1 MTPGVPCRAPG
12 SSCSS
17 RSSCAAAPWTIA
29 GSPNSTSVAPPPS
42 GSPSARER
50 RSSRSSGCSTTWRAA
65 APRNTGPPMAS
76 TPRRPATPPSRNS
89 GVARRSSDLL
99 PVRAFTLGLLT
110 FAARLA
116 AQDAPLEAFR
126 DNIAA
131 IHARDRAAYLS
142 HYLHTPA
149 LAPVGPDGLHQGYEE
164 FAQGAGAGWPDT
176 LVATHFRV
184 VPLTPDVAYGVYRYR
199 VVDSS
204 GSARGVSERVL
215 VRTPDGWKV
224 AVTTAFPTPD
234 AAPPPIAIV
243 GATLVDGTGA
253 PALRNAVVIMREGR
267 IACAGRRAACPV
279 PADADTVGAAG
290 KWIIPGL
297 IDTHVH
303 FSQTGWVDG
312 RPDALDLRD
321 RYPYAQVEADLHAQ
335 PERLYRSYL
344 CSGVTSVFDVGGYPW
359 TLELQERTARSTTAP
374 RVVAA
379 GPLLSTIDFWLN
391 LPDQRQFIYMADD
404 ATVRAAVQAHKAW
417 GAAAIKVWYI
427 MPPQPP
433 DTSRV
438 SALVH
443 AAGNEARKVGLP
455 LIVHAT
461 GLWEAK
467 DAVRAGARVLVHS
480 VWSAPVDDEFLTL
493 VRRQGTIYVPTLT
506 VPDGYRQVA
515 ARRFER
521 DRQPLACVDP
531 ATRVKA
537 LATDTVARAQRLSAA
552 AVDERAAR
560 TARNLA
566 QGLANLKRVHDAGIP
581 VAFGTD
587 AGNPLTLHGASV
599 FMELE
604 AMQAA
609 GLAPRDVL
617 ISATRTAAIASGLDS
632 TGTVAAGSV
641 ADLVVLDADPL
652 ADVRNVRR
660 IALVVRRGEIYTRRE
675 LEYR

>member
-1 MTPGVPCRAPG
+1 MARLALATLLV
-12 SSCSS
+12 
-17 RSSCAAAPWTIA
+17 AAP
-29 GSPNSTSVAPPPS
+29 
-42 GSPSARER
+42 
-50 RSSRSSGCSTTWRAA
+50 
-65 APRNTGPPMAS
+65 
-76 TPRRPATPPSRNS
+76 
-89 GVARRSSDLL
+89 
-99 PVRAFTLGLLT
+99 
-110 FAARLA
+110 LA
-116 AQDAPLEAFR
+116 AQDTPLDAFR
-126 DNIAA
+126 GNLAA

-149 LAPVGPDGLHQGYEE
+149 LTRVGADGVHQGYDD
-164 FAQGAGAGWPDT
+164 FARGAGDGWPDT
-176 LVATHFRV
+176 LVATHLRV
-184 VPLTPDVAYGVYRYR
+184 VPLSPDVAYGAYRYR

-204 GSARGVSERVL
+204 GSARGVSERVFI
-215 VRTPDGWKV
+215 RTPSGWKV
-224 AVTTAFPTPD
+224 AVTTAFPTRNVD
-234 AAPPPIAIV
+234 PPPMALV

-253 PALRNAVVIMREGR
+253 APVGDAVVVMRDGR
-267 IACAGRRAACPV
+267 IACAGSRAACPV
-279 PADADTVGAAG
+279 PADADSVNAAG

-359 TLELQERTARSTTAP
+359 TLELQERTSRSTTAP

-379 GPLLSTIDFWLN
+379 GPLLSPVDFWLN
-391 LPDQRQFIYMADD
+391 LPDQRQFIYMSDEA
-404 ATVRAAVQAHKAW
+404 AVRAAVRAHKAW

-433 DTSRV
+433 DTARV

-443 AAGNEARKVGLP
+443 AAGDEARKVGLP

-506 VPDGYRQVA
+506 VPDGYRQVS

-521 DRQPLACVDP
+521 DRHPLACVDP

-581 VAFGTD
+581 VALGTD

-660 IALVVRRGEIYTRRE
+660 IALVVRGGEIYTRRE

>member
-1 MTPGVPCRAPG
+1 MH
-12 SSCSS
+12 
-17 RSSCAAAPWTIA
+17 RST
-29 GSPNSTSVAPPPS
+29 
-42 GSPSARER
+42 
-50 RSSRSSGCSTTWRAA
+50 
-65 APRNTGPPMAS
+65 
-76 TPRRPATPPSRNS
+76 
-89 GVARRSSDLL
+89 L
-99 PVRAFTLGLLT
+99 LGLLVT
-110 FAARLA
+110 A
-116 AQDAPLEAFR
+116 APLTCLTAQNTPLQAFR
-126 DNIAA
+126 ANIAA

-149 LAPVGPDGLHQGYEE
+149 LARVGPDGLQQGYEE
-164 FAQGAGAGWPDT
+164 FANGRDAGWPDT
-176 LVATHFRV
+176 LVATHFKI
-184 VPLTPDVAYGVYRYR
+184 VPVSPDVAYGLYRYR

-204 GSARGVSERVL
+204 GSARGVSERVF
-215 VRTPDGWKV
+215 VRTPAGWKV
-224 AVTTAFPTPD
+224 AVTTAFPTPS
-234 AAPPPIAIV
+234 AAPPATALL
-243 GATLVDGTGA
+243 GATLVDPAGA
-253 PALRNAVVIMREGR
+253 SPVRDAVVVMRDGR
-267 IACAGRRAACPV
+267 IACAGSRAACPL
-279 PADADTVGAAG
+279 PADADTVNAAG

-321 RYPYAQVEADLHAQ
+321 RYPYEQVEAELHAR
-335 PERLYRSYL
+335 PERFYRSYL

-359 TLELQERTARSTTAP
+359 TLELQQRTARSTTAP

-404 ATVRAAVQAHKAW
+404 ATVRAAVRAHKAW

-480 VWSAPVDDEFLTL
+480 VWSGPVDEEFLTL
-493 VRRQGTIYVPTLT
+493 ARRQGTIYVPTLT

-515 ARRFER
+515 ARRFEP

-531 ATRVKA
+531 ATRAKA
-537 LATDTVARAQRLSAA
+537 LATDTVARAQRLSDSVVAA
-552 AVDERAAR
+552 RTAR

-581 VAFGTD
+581 VALGTD

-599 FMELE
+599 FMELD
-604 AMQAA
+604 AMQSA
-609 GLAPRDVL
+609 GLRPGDVL
-617 ISATRTAAIASGLDS
+617 LAATRTAASASGLDS
-632 TGTVAAGSV
+632 TGTLAAGSV

-652 ADVRNVRR
+652 ADIRNVRR

>member
-1 MTPGVPCRAPG
+1 MARLALATLLV
-12 SSCSS
+12 
-17 RSSCAAAPWTIA
+17 AAP
-29 GSPNSTSVAPPPS
+29 
-42 GSPSARER
+42 
-50 RSSRSSGCSTTWRAA
+50 
-65 APRNTGPPMAS
+65 
-76 TPRRPATPPSRNS
+76 
-89 GVARRSSDLL
+89 
-99 PVRAFTLGLLT
+99 
-110 FAARLA
+110 LA
-116 AQDAPLEAFR
+116 AQDTPLDAFR
-126 DNIAA
+126 GNLAA

-149 LAPVGPDGLHQGYEE
+149 LTRVGADGVHQGYDD
-164 FAQGAGAGWPDT
+164 FARGAGDGWPDT
-176 LVATHFRV
+176 LVATHLRV
-184 VPLTPDVAYGVYRYR
+184 VPLSPDVAYGAYRYR

-204 GSARGVSERVL
+204 GSARGVSERVFI
-215 VRTPDGWKV
+215 RTPSGWKV
-224 AVTTAFPTPD
+224 AVTTAFPTRNVD
-234 AAPPPIAIV
+234 PPPMALV

-253 PALRNAVVIMREGR
+253 APVGDAVVVMRDGR
-267 IACAGRRAACPV
+267 IACAGSRAACPV
-279 PADADTVGAAG
+279 PADADSVNAAG

-391 LPDQRQFIYMADD
+391 LPDQRQFIYMSDEA
-404 ATVRAAVQAHKAW
+404 AVRAAVRAHKAW

-433 DTSRV
+433 DTARV

-443 AAGNEARKVGLP
+443 AAGDEARKVGLP

-506 VPDGYRQVA
+506 VPDGYRQVS

-581 VAFGTD
+581 VALGTD

-604 AMQAA
+604 AMKAA

-660 IALVVRRGEIYTRRE
+660 IALAVRRGEIYTRRE

>member
-1 MTPGVPCRAPG
+1 VRLTASQIAASALGVLV
-12 SSCSS
+12 
-17 RSSCAAAPWTIA
+17 AAAP
-29 GSPNSTSVAPPPS
+29 V
-42 GSPSARER
+42 
-50 RSSRSSGCSTTWRAA
+50 
-65 APRNTGPPMAS
+65 
-76 TPRRPATPPSRNS
+76 
-89 GVARRSSDLL
+89 
-99 PVRAFTLGLLT
+99 
-110 FAARLA
+110 A
-116 AQDAPLEAFR
+116 AQGAPVDAFR

-142 HYLHTPA
+142 HYLHTAA
-149 LAPVGPDGLHQGYEE
+149 LARVGPDGLHQGYEE
-164 FAQGAGAGWPDT
+164 FARDAGAGWPDT
-176 LVATHFRV
+176 LVATHVRI
-184 VPLTPDVAYGVYRYR
+184 VPVTPNVAYGVYRYR

-243 GATLVDGTGA
+243 GATLLDGTGA
-253 PALRNAVVIMREGR
+253 AAIRNAVVVMREGR
-267 IACAGRRAACPV
+267 IACAGPRAGCPV
-279 PADADTVGAAG
+279 PRDADTVTAAG

-312 RPDALDLRD
+312 RPDALDLRE
-321 RYPYAQVEADLHAQ
+321 RYPYAAVEADLHAR
-335 PERLYRSYL
+335 PERFFRSYL

-374 RVVAA
+374 RVLAA
-379 GPLLSTIDFWLN
+379 GSLLSTIDHWLN
-391 LPDQRQFIYMADD
+391 LPDQRQFIYMADE
-404 ATVRAAVQAHKAW
+404 ATVRQAVRAHKTW

-433 DTSRV
+433 DTARV

-443 AAGNEARKVGLP
+443 AAGDEARKVGLP

-467 DAVRAGARVLVHS
+467 DALRAGARVLVHS
-480 VWSAPVDDEFLTL
+480 VWSAPVDDEFLSL
-493 VRRQGTIYVPTLT
+493 ARRLGTTYVPTLT

-515 ARRFER
+515 ARRFARE
-521 DRQPLACVDP
+521 RQPLACVDP
-531 ATRVKA
+531 ATRAKI
-537 LATDTVARAQRLSAA
+537 LATDTVALAQRPSAA
-552 AVDERAAR
+552 ALEERTTR
-560 TARNLA
+560 TTQSFA
-566 QGLANLKRVHDAGIP
+566 QAQANLKRVFDAGIP
-581 VAFGTD
+581 VALGTD

-604 AMQAA
+604 AMQAS

-617 ISATRTAAIASGLDS
+617 VAATGQAARALGVDS
-632 TGTVAAGSV
+632 TGTVVAGAT

-652 ADVRNVRR
+652 ADIRNVRQ
-660 IALVVRRGEIYTRRE
+660 IALVVRRGEVYTRHE
-675 LEYR
+675 LEY